1 MENDESRTTWHKVAQ
16 EEGKIRITAVSLG
29 REGRPDKSLHPA
41 FNAKGERIRGVSYR
55 VRKDGGRTYYARVVD
70 PKTGRET
77 WRSSPDGSVRLAAD
91 MVKEAEKAVGEVR
104 ANAFHE
110 ALGVI
115 RRRTDGW
122 TIGRALET
130 YRRVAPGHFAVLST
144 GGRRRGGGLK
154 HSLWSMEEV
163 FKDSMDRPISE
174 APRVLAAWVEARI
187 LAGTKLPSVVGM
199 AKQAKS
205 LFARWAL
212 DAFADEGCKVPEL
225 RWRALPADGY
235 QFELPPK
242 ELRERTIAAGKEE
255 IAKGSDIG
263 RAFLLEFFCAMSAAD
278 SCRARWDWLDAGGTV
293 HYVRAK
299 TGKNADPRLSPE
311 VAARW
316 RELAGAAQE
325 RGGQDPFVIP
335 RGTEGERR
343 EFILKE
349 FSQWMRSLGWT
360 GPKTGHELRKLMCSI
375 WYTTPGIGAEWTQ
388 AWSGDSLE
396 VLQKHYAR
404 LLPEKAPPAP
414 SV

>member
-1 MENDESRTTWHKVAQ
+1 MKNDESRTKAHKVAQ
-16 EEGKIRITAVSLG
+16 EESEIRITAVSLG

-122 TIGRALET
+122 TIGRALEV

-163 FKDSMDRPISE
+163 LKDAMEKPISE
-174 APRVLAAWVEARI
+174 APRILAAWVEARV
-187 LAGTKLPSVVGM
+187 LAGTKLPTVVGM

-212 DAFADEGCKVPEL
+212 DAFADEGCRVPEL
-225 RWRALPADGY
+225 RWRALPSDGY

-311 VAARW
+311 VAQRW
-316 RELAGAAQE
+316 RELAGAEA
-325 RGGQDPFVIP
+325 GHQDFVIP

-349 FSQWMRSLGWT
+349 FSQWMRGLGWT

>member
-1 MENDESRTTWHKVAQ
+1 MENDDSRTKPHKTAQ
-16 EEGKIRITAVSLG
+16 EGNENRIQSVSPG
-29 REGRPDKSLHPA
+29 ADRTPRPA
-41 FNAKGERIRGVSYR
+41 FDANGNRIPKVYYR
-55 VRKDGGRTYYARVVD
+55 VRKDGSRTYYARI
-70 PKTGRET
+70 PNLETGRET
-77 WRSSPDGSVRLAAD
+77 MQSSPDGSVAMAKSLVANAKR
-91 MVKEAEKAVGEVR
+91 AVGEARV
-104 ANAFHE
+104 NAYRE

-115 RRRTDGW
+115 RRRSDGW

-130 YRRVAPGHFAVLST
+130 YRKVAPGHFAVLST

-163 FKDSMDRPISE
+163 FKDAMDRPISE
-174 APRVLAAWVEARI
+174 APRILAAWVEARV
-187 LAGTKLPSVVGM
+187 LAGMKLPSVVGM

-225 RWRALPADGY
+225 RWRALPTDGY
-235 QFELPPK
+235 QYELPSQ

-255 IAKGSDIG
+255 VAKGSDIG

-299 TGKNADPRLSPE
+299 TGKNADPRLSPD
-311 VAARW
+311 VAQRW
-316 RELAGAAQE
+316 SELAGAEA
-325 RGGQDPFVIP
+325 GHQDFVIP
-335 RGTEGERR
+335 RRTEGERR